1 MIYSSRIMLLFVLF
15 LSTISFAQKEKFIK
29 EQVTKQLNHSRIES
43 GYLTFVNDNN
53 LSKASDSYLENII
66 TNDHTSDLKEL
77 SRKSSINVFKL
88 NVYPVRYLND
98 EIWKEQLQYIVDEEK
113 INNSSMTSPGDF
125 YRNIAVRKNKFNEYL
140 VIVSYG
146 TYLDV
151 FCWADFR

>member
-1 MIYSSRIMLLFVLF
+1 MINSSRIMLLFVLF
-15 LSTISFAQKEKFIK
+15 LSTISLAQKEKFIL

-43 GYLTFVNDNN
+43 GYSPFVNDNN
-53 LSKASDSYLENII
+53 LSKASDFYLENVIS
-66 TNDHTSDLKEL
+66 NDKTTDLKEL
-77 SRKSSINVFKL
+77 SRKSGINLFKL

-98 EIWKEQLQYIVDEEK
+98 EIWKEQLQYIAEEEK

-125 YRNIAVRKNKFNEYL
+125 FRNITVRKNKFNEYL

-151 FCWADFR
+151 FCWARS